1 MPYTLPMG
9 AAWLVSALLVEAA
22 IIDGRQLR
30 VPNWLTFHLA
40 AGGLAYWAWT
50 AGWGGLGWS
59 AAGMVVGFVP
69 LMIVCAIGGMGAG
82 DVKMFA
88 GFGAWVGPLMAA
100 EALAVSAIVGGIIAL
115 GMIAW
120 SGEWRRH
127 WSMGK
132 HLAREI
138 ATVKH
143 PDALAERAAERKPT
157 MRLLPYGIPL
167 AIGSI
172 GYMAYHGL
180 LM

>member
-59 AAGMVVGFVP
+59 AAGMV
-69 LMIVCAIGGMGAG
+69 VCAIGGMGAG